1 MCTWLCEELCIHTAL
16 SKFVGF
22 QIASISVNDVLNV
35 ENELQKDKM
44 LRFLLGYLM
53 TWAGLQVS

>member
-1 MCTWLCEELCIHTAL
+1 MHTVL

-35 ENELQKDKM
+35 EDELQKNKI
-44 LRFLLGYLM
+44 LIFFAR
-53 TWAGLQVS
+53 